1 MKKTKSLVITSLL
14 FSTMILNP
22 SMINA
27 VVVNAAVGASNSNTE
42 QQQKKS
48 AVIVKYIN
56 DTNSDP
62 INADAISEI
71 PDNAKKV
78 EKDLVPVP
86 VGYELSSEQEFNIQV
101 GRTIIVHVSKI
112 KTATPDNGTKPIE
125 VSFIDSKDKNKEI
138 NPITITVNKNDTK
151 IDSKTIKAPTGYTI
165 PIRELILIK
174 DNKITVTVQPILKTT
189 TTVTI
194 NFLDSKNNLNKFE
207 QKTIEVP
214 NGTKKVKGS
223 TITAPKG
230 YIVTGRELIEIHNN
244 KILVHIKPKDSN
256 IGHEVSK
263 SDVIVK
269 YINDGKENGKIANG
283 VIKDLEDTATSVDK
297 SRVAVPSGYKLVE
310 NQDFKVSYGMVKV
323 HVIPA
328 IDKLP
333 TDKPSKPNKKP
344 GHSSTDATTY
354 TNKIQFI
361 DQATNKE
368 IGSMKVSGL
377 NGSKHKLVI
386 PEGYVLAKNE
396 SSEVKV
402 DKSQKAYHVQ
412 VIKKGAATTPAKP
425 TITAHKTTFR
435 TNKTTQLFNIEGKAV
450 RNRALMANTSWAVD
464 KQMTLNGTTYYR
476 VATNEWAKVSDGAED
491 TYIAMEV
498 FSKTITTSGNT
509 PKRLYTSNGELIGNR
524 ALAPNTPWFSDNS
537 LTKNG
542 QTLYRV
548 ATNEWVR
555 AEDLV

>member
-1 MKKTKSLVITSLL
+1 
-14 FSTMILNP
+14 MILNP

-27 VVVNAAVGASNSNTE
+27 VVVNAADGASAE
-42 QQQKKS
+42 K
-48 AVIVKYIN
+48 AN
-56 DTNSDP
+56 DKVDITLNLIYTNSDSEHP
-62 INADAISEI
+62 KIETISVKKGQTSISVDDLNKALNNRYKVDTTVNNKPFTIDTSKKEVTEKILVTVVPSPSGKEEKRTIKVQFKVGDNILPKTDEIKDVPSDITQIEKSKINAPEGYKLAGDQTFDIKNGIVEVNVVPALKI
-71 PDNAKKV
+71 P
-78 EKDLVPVP
+78 
-86 VGYELSSEQEFNIQV
+86 
-101 GRTIIVHVSKI
+101 
-112 KTATPDNGTKPIE
+112 
-125 VSFIDSKDKNKEI
+125 
-138 NPITITVNKNDTK
+138 ITVNYTNKENAKDK
-151 IDSKTIKAPTGYTI
+151 IKSRII
-165 PIRELILIK
+165 PDVYENASSVNPKLVEI
-174 DNKITVTVQPILKTT
+174 
-189 TTVTI
+189 
-194 NFLDSKNNLNKFE
+194 
-207 QKTIEVP
+207 
-214 NGTKKVKGS
+214 
-223 TITAPKG
+223 PKG
-230 YIVTGRELIEIHNN
+230 YSIVPNQDFSII
-244 KILVHIKPKDSN
+244 D
-256 IGHEVSK
+256 
-263 SDVIVK
+263 
-269 YINDGKENGKIANG
+269 GKIA
-283 VIKDLEDTATSVDK
+283 VTLT
-297 SRVAVPSGYKLVE
+297 
-310 NQDFKVSYGMVKV
+310 
-323 HVIPA
+323 
-328 IDKLP
+328 
-333 TDKPSKPNKKP
+333 PNKKP
-344 GHSSTDATTY
+344 GHSSSTDATTY

-412 VIKKGAATTPAKP
+412 VIKKGAVTTPAKP